1 MKRVISQCSAVLVLL
16 WFAACTS
23 KPPRT
28 LPQPAS
34 TAIPPSATIPPAA
47 NTVPSTVPTAPEAPP
62 QLQLEPVAWST
73 VPGWKKDA
81 LVDAAPAMLASCNSR
96 RLAAVWSAFC
106 EQFRAVNARDTKAQ
120 RRLYET
126 KLRPYRITTL
136 TTDGAAVRKQT
147 GLITAYYE
155 PVLNGSKVRGGRYQ
169 TPLYAVPD
177 DLVAVELGELYPTLR
192 SERLRGRL
200 QGRRITPYPSRAE
213 LADGKMLAGK
223 ELVWVDSAIDAFFLQ
238 IQGSGR
244 VRFEDGSVTRLS
256 FADVNGHPYR
266 SIARYLVD
274 RGDLTVA
281 QTASST
287 LQDWLRSHP
296 ERLQEVFNSNP
307 SVVFFKQEALGD
319 PALGPRG
326 ALNVPLTAGR
336 SVAIDP
342 RQLPLGAP
350 LFLST
355 SLPTN
360 GMPLQ
365 RLVLGQDSGGAIRG
379 AIRADLFW
387 GMGSEAGKAA
397 GGMRQEGAMWLL
409 WPTDSAP
416 PKPAVQAN

>member
-1 MKRVISQCSAVLVLL
+1 MRKTIYFHGL
-16 WFAACTS
+16 WFGLLTLAACSST
-23 KPPRT
+23 PPRT
-28 LPQPAS
+28 TPPAAS
-34 TAIPPSATIPPAA
+34 IPPSVLVPPL
-47 NTVPSTVPTAPEAPP
+47 STTPTPVQPPVEAPP
-62 QLQLEPVAWST
+62 RQQLDAVAWA
-73 VPGWKKDA
+73 VLPGWKKDSLQA
-81 LVDAAPAMLASCNSR
+81 AAPAMLASCNSR
-96 RLAAVWSAFC
+96 RLAAAWNAFC
-106 EQFRAVNARDTKAQ
+106 EQFRAINPRDGKAQ

-126 KLRPYRITTL
+126 KLRPYRISTIASDGSL
-136 TTDGAAVRKQT
+136 TRKQT
-147 GLITAYYE
+147 GLITSYYE
-155 PVLNGSKVRGGRYQ
+155 PILKGSRVRTGPYQ
-169 TPLYAVPD
+169 TALYGVPD
-177 DLVAVELGELYPTLR
+177 DLVTVDVGELYPALR

-200 QGRRITPYPSRAE
+200 QGKRVTPYPSRAE
-213 LADGKMLAGK
+213 LADGKTLAGK

-244 VRFEDGSVTRLS
+244 VRFEDGSVVRLS

-281 QTASST
+281 QTASSA

-355 SLPTN
+355 SLPFT
-360 GMPLQ
+360 GAPLQ
-365 RLVLGQDSGGAIRG
+365 RLVLGQDTGGAIRG

-387 GMGSEAGKAA
+387 GMGPEAGKAA

-409 WPTDSAP
+409 WPVESTP
-416 PKPAVQAN
+416 PKPAIQAN